1 MDLNRAAAQKM
12 DEQDPLRHFR
22 SQFLFPKTKSGN
34 DAIYFCGNSLGL
46 QPIKTKTYVNQELS
60 DWANFGVHGHHEAK
74 HAWLPYHEFLTDT
87 MANIVGAKPI
97 ETVVM
102 NTLTVNL
109 HLMLVS
115 FYRPEG
121 KRSKILIEHSCFPSD
136 RYAVESQLRFHG
148 YDPSKHLIILQPQPG
163 EAYVSKEAIEHAF
176 YQHGDEIALALIG
189 SVNYYSGQAYPIKFI
204 TDLAH
209 QYGSLVG
216 FDLAHGAGNLAL
228 KLHEDGPDFAI
239 WCGYK
244 YLNGG
249 PGSLAGCFV
258 HERHAYSYE
267 LPRFTGWWGHNKKSR
282 FKMSPHFEIMAG
294 AEGWQLSNPP
304 ILPMACLLAS
314 FELFELAGMD
324 NLRLKSLQMGNVFF
338 NLLDEL
344 NHPNLKIIT
353 PRLEAERGCQISIQL
368 KDEDKAIFNKITEAG
383 VIADWREPDVI
394 RIAPVPLYNS
404 FTDIFDFIQI
414 LKGALND

>member
-1 MDLNRAAAQKM
+1 
-12 DEQDPLRHFR
+12 
-22 SQFLFPKTKSGN
+22 
-34 DAIYFCGNSLGL
+34 
-46 QPIKTKTYVNQELS
+46 
-60 DWANFGVHGHHEAK
+60 
-74 HAWLPYHEFLTDT
+74 
-87 MANIVGAKPI
+87 
-97 ETVVM
+97 
-102 NTLTVNL
+102 
-109 HLMLVS
+109 LMLVS

-163 EAYVSKEAIEHAF
+163 EAYVSNEAIEHAF

-368 KDEDKAIFNKITEAG
+368 KDADKAIFNKITEAG